1 MKKTAEQKAI
11 CSITNNNYIIM
22 ICHCSCLLGISCV
35 HGIELPKIQVKGG
48 RVAHSF
54 FPKNLQGIDCYFFY
68 RKVSGLCSNIR
79 SLQTQNCLISLVMYK
94 KHLSER
100 KLKDHDFK
108 VTQTDTYNLACQL
121 LFKSGS

>member
-22 ICHCSCLLGISCV
+22 ICHCSCLPGMSCV

-54 FPKNLQGIDCYFFY
+54 FPKNLQGIDCYFFIGRCLDY
-68 RKVSGLCSNIR
+68 VCSNIR
-79 SLQTQNCLISLVMYK
+79 SFQTQNCLISLVMSK

-108 VTQTDTYNLACQL
+108 VTQTE
-121 LFKSGS
+121 LFTTKSLFN